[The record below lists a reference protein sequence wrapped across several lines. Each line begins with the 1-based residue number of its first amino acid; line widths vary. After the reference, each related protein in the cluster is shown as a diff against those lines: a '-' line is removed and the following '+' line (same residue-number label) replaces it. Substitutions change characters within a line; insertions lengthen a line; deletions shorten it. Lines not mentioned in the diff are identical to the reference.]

1 MCMVATRF
9 WFQSA
14 MALIGVLAAVIH
26 PAYRRGIKTG
36 SSILRTLAEN
46 ALISPRFD
54 DRAER

>member
-1 MCMVATRF
+1 MVATRF

-46 ALISPRFD
+46 ERRSPRFN